1 MRRMILLLAL
11 SAFILSMPVFAAD
24 PAEHKG
30 MDIEKKKEAVIS
42 RINKRINFLQDF
54 KKCVSEARTGED
66 LKKCRK
72 TFREERREPCEEMK
86 HEKKIGNY

>member
-1 MRRMILLLAL
+1 MIRIILLLVL
-11 SAFILSMPVFAAD
+11 YAFILSMPVFAAD

-42 RINKRINFLQDF
+42 RIDKRINFLQDF
-54 KKCVSEARTGED
+54 KRCVSEAKTGED
-66 LKKCRK
+66 LKKCKK
-72 TFREERREPCEEMK
+72 TFREERGEPCEEMK